1 MGSQRQFL
9 LAPGWEVLFCFC
21 PSWAAP
27 RLFPR
32 EASSLASA
40 TLSTTSLEGTTKARG
55 HHHDRLNAQ
64 DPSSRQG
71 SSSNSSSN
79 SLSNSSSPSPSS
91 SSSSTS
97 KACWRDKSVRSSST
111 KPLLDGSKGQRS
123 ARVRGNM
130 EDWLLHIPAARGQ
143 GLLRVDGH
151 GAGLPRQPRQ
161 AGQLQQ
167 IDCSRCAA
175 LLLDGRSCGTTG
187 MQSRSDSAR
196 APTGPTQEGLTCHS
210 LTTEQPEKT
219 LRTQRFALE
228 S

>member
-40 TLSTTSLEGTTKARG
+40 TLSTTSSEGTTKARG

-91 SSSSTS
+91 SSSSNSSSSSPSLQGLLEGQVCAEQQHQTTFGRIQGTTFS
-97 KACWRDKSVRSSST
+97 EGMWQHGRLAAPHSSST
-111 KPLLDGSKGQRS
+111 R
-123 ARVRGNM
+123 
-130 EDWLLHIPAARGQ
+130 
-143 GLLRVDGH
+143 
-151 GAGLPRQPRQ
+151 PRLT
-161 AGQLQQ
+161 A
-167 IDCSRCAA
+167 SRWAW
-175 LLLDGRSCGTTG
+175 
-187 MQSRSDSAR
+187 SRSPST
-196 APTGPTQEGLTCHS
+196 APPS
-210 LTTEQPEKT
+210 RTTST
-219 LRTQRFALE
+219 D
-228 S
+228 

>member
-32 EASSLASA
+32 EASSLALA

-79 SLSNSSSPSPSS
+79 SLSNSSSPSSS
-91 SSSSTS
+91 SSSNSSPLPPRSIQDPRQLQQLLQGLLEGQVCAEQQHQTTFGRIQGTTFS
-97 KACWRDKSVRSSST
+97 EGTWQHGRLAAPHSSST
-111 KPLLDGSKGQRS
+111 R
-123 ARVRGNM
+123 
-130 EDWLLHIPAARGQ
+130 
-143 GLLRVDGH
+143 
-151 GAGLPRQPRQ
+151 PRLT
-161 AGQLQQ
+161 A
-167 IDCSRCAA
+167 SRWAW
-175 LLLDGRSCGTTG
+175 
-187 MQSRSDSAR
+187 SRSPST
-196 APTGPTQEGLTCHS
+196 APPS
-210 LTTEQPEKT
+210 RTTST
-219 LRTQRFALE
+219 D
-228 S
+228 

>member
-27 RLFPR
+27 RLFLR
-32 EASSLASA
+32 EASSLVSA
-40 TLSTTSLEGTTKARG
+40 TLSTTSSEGTTKARG

-91 SSSSTS
+91 SSSSN
-97 KACWRDKSVRSSST
+97 SSSSSPSLQGNSSSSNT

-123 ARVRGNM
+123 ARVCGNM

-175 LLLDGRSCGTTG
+175 LLLDGRSCGPRQRG
-187 MQSRSDSAR
+187 
-196 APTGPTQEGLTCHS
+196 GVV
-210 LTTEQPEKT
+210 EQPECKADPI
-219 LRTQRFALE
+219 QRERPLVPHRRG
-228 S
+228 